1 MLSVLTIYICT
12 KKLLEVMDIFITL
25 IVVLVSQVCETMSKL
40 IKLYTLNICSFII
53 SIISE

>member
-1 MLSVLTIYICT
+1 MLSVLTIYIYT

-25 IVVLVSQVCETMSKL
+25 IVVMVSQVCETMSKL

>member
-1 MLSVLTIYICT
+1 MLSVLTIYIYT

-25 IVVLVSQVCETMSKL
+25 IVVLVSQVCETVSKL

>member
-1 MLSVLTIYICT
+1 MLSVLTIYIYT

>member
-1 MLSVLTIYICT
+1 MLSVLTIYIYT

-53 SIISE
+53 SIIAE

>member
-1 MLSVLTIYICT
+1 MLSVLTIYIYT

-40 IKLYTLNICSFII
+40 IKLYILNICSFII
-53 SIISE
+53 SIIAE